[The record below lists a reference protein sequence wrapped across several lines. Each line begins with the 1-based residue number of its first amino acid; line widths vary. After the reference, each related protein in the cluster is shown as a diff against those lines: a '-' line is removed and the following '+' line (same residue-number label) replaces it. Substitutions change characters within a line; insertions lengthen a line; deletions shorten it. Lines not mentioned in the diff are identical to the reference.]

1 MKQKNLMDDVN
12 DSVFALIYGASGTGK
27 TELIGTLAELGEI
40 LVIDIDKGW
49 KTLKFSKRVKPFR
62 DKITVVSFDEF
73 RDLDDAYKLAKAND
87 PKRWKQRIGVE
98 KKFDWII
105 FDTWSELQWNMMQQL
120 RDEQGL
126 NSTELKYRKNVQI
139 QHWGM
144 LTDLNKLSI
153 EALRDCDVNIV
164 LTMQETMSKDEISGQ
179 IFGGPAIHGKL
190 VNEMPAYFDIVVH
203 TTVDLQGNFIAS
215 TKPKGKWPA
224 KTRIK
229 DLAEYKNP
237 YAKEI
242 FN

>member
-1 MKQKNLMDDVN
+1 MDDTS
-12 DSVFALIYGASGTGK
+12 DSIFALIYGASGTGK
-27 TELIGTLAELGEI
+27 TELIGTLAELGEV

-49 KTLKFSKRVKPFR
+49 KTLKFSKRVKPFA
-62 DKITVVSFDEF
+62 DKITVVSFDQFE
-73 RDLDDAYKLAKAND
+73 DLDEAYKLASYND
-87 PKRWKQRIGVE
+87 PKRWKQCIGVE
-98 KKFDWII
+98 KKFDWIV
-105 FDTWSELQWNMMQQL
+105 FDTWSELQWSMMQKL
-120 RDEQGL
+120 RKEQDLSGSKL
-126 NSTELKYRKNVQI
+126 DFRKGIQI

-144 LTDLNKLSI
+144 LTDLNKLAV

-179 IFGGPAIHGKL
+179 IYGGPAIHGKL

-203 TTVDLQGNFIAS
+203 TTVDIQGNFVAS

-229 DLAEYKNP
+229 DIAEYKNP
-237 YAKEI
+237 YARDI

>member
-1 MKQKNLMDDVN
+1 MDDVN

-49 KTLKFSKRVKPFR
+49 KTLKFSKRIQPFKDR
-62 DKITVVSFDEF
+62 ITVVSFDEF
-73 RDLDDAYKLAKAND
+73 KDLDEVYKLAKAND
-87 PKRWKQRIGVE
+87 PKRWKQCIGVE

-126 NSTELKYRKNVQI
+126 SSTGLKYRKGIQI